1 MAAGPAPVNVVG
13 YGAPMLWL
21 AQGWSDLWRAP
32 WPCLVQGLVV
42 TAASLGIVYGI
53 YVTNAAFWALSFTF
67 GYVFVAP
74 VLALGPYEAG
84 RLLEAGRR
92 PTLAQVTFIRSA
104 RRGDLAYLGLA
115 LVLIYGI
122 WGQIAQ
128 IVYGLST
135 FQAHRTI
142 AEFVTFAI
150 GTDEGHTMVLA
161 GSVVGGA
168 LAYITFVLVIV
179 SAPMLLDPDN
189 DIFSATVTS
198 VRAVLANPGPTLL
211 WAGILA
217 VLLLATAAS
226 GLVLRVVVFPW
237 LGLAS
242 WHAYRALV
250 RTPA

>member
-1 MAAGPAPVNVVG
+1 
-13 YGAPMLWL
+13 
-21 AQGWSDLWRAP
+21 
-32 WPCLVQGLVV
+32 
-42 TAASLGIVYGI
+42 
-53 YVTNAAFWALSFTF
+53 
-67 GYVFVAP
+67 
-74 VLALGPYEAG
+74 
-84 RLLEAGRR
+84 
-92 PTLAQVTFIRSA
+92 
-104 RRGDLAYLGLA
+104 
-115 LVLIYGI
+115 
-122 WGQIAQ
+122 
-128 IVYGLST
+128 
-135 FQAHRTI
+135 
-142 AEFVTFAI
+142 
-150 GTDEGHTMVLA
+150 MVLA

-226 GLVLRVVVFPW
+226 GLVLMVVVFPW